1 MANFFKDNSDLVF
14 TLNNLDLAEVAALRE
29 DNYKLA
35 QQFDNAPTSFEDAL
49 DNYNRVLEIVGEI
62 CGDRIE
68 PRSRIV
74 DRGRSAF
81 RERQGDLSPGDGPE
95 SEGSRAGRRH
105 GRHARTPLRR
115 AELPGVGLHD
125 DDRNGLPRRR
135 FSAEHLRAAGHC
147 RDDQLF
153 RLRGAEAEVPAGF
166 CVRRVRRFD
175 GPDRAGL
182 RLRPAVGAPA
192 RLAG

>member
-105 GRHARTPLRR
+105 GRHARTT
-115 AELPGVGLHD
+115 A
-125 DDRNGLPRRR
+125 
-135 FSAEHLRAAGHC
+135 SAG
-147 RDDQLF
+147 
-153 RLRGAEAEVPAGF
+153 
-166 CVRRVRRFD
+166 
-175 GPDRAGL
+175 
-182 RLRPAVGAPA
+182 
-192 RLAG
+192 